1 MTADAD
7 GWERPIPHFSLDPF
21 AGCQTVNGLASDL
34 VRSALHKH
42 VRMGRVEQSVRAA
55 MELARTDEAHEH
67 MLWQRLRVIAAEDI
81 GLGTPEAIAV
91 VAALH
96 GSAELFGH
104 ATYERLEMA
113 AQAAGYLAT
122 VPKDPTVGEIMQ
134 VVLHEDRVVDIPA
147 EAVDIHTERGQV
159 EGRTMY
165 DWFTTGTAVHPEVAG
180 RDRTWHHRLDD
191 LYFELDPPADGQ
203 R

>member
-1 MTADAD
+1 MTTEADQ
-7 GWERPIPHFSLDPF
+7 WERPIPHFSTDPF
-21 AGCQTVNGLASDL
+21 AGRTTLHGLASDL

-55 MELARTDEAHEH
+55 LELARTDEGHEQ
-67 MLWQRLRVIAAEDI
+67 MMWQRLRVIAAEDI
-81 GLGTPEAIAV
+81 GLGTPQAISV

-104 ATYERLEMA
+104 ATYERLEFA

-134 VVLHEDRVVDIPA
+134 VVLHEERVVEIPV
-147 EAVDIHTERGQV
+147 EAVDIHTEEGQV

-165 DWFTTGTAVHPEVAG
+165 DWFTTGTAVSPEVPG
-180 RDRTWHHRLDD
+180 RDRSWHDLLAD
-191 LYFELDPPADGQ
+191 LYFELDPPVDG
-203 R
+203 RR